1 MSEVKESIY
10 DFALGMKNRTK
21 GSISKVGII
30 GCGSMGQDIALQ
42 VSRSGIDVVLIDLN
56 EEAIQQGIKAIEHK
70 IDEIINNWGLTV
82 SEKRAIMQRMKGSTD
97 YSSLKEC
104 ELVIEAIN
112 TKKPG
117 TSVDIRK
124 EVFRNIE
131 NVVSQSTVICS
142 NTATLMIS
150 ELASVLKNPN
160 RALGMHFMAPVHKI
174 KIIEVVRSN
183 NTSDETFELA
193 NTFAKMINRKVIE
206 LNESPGNIHTRMVV
220 PMINQA
226 CEILM
231 EGVASVSNIDETMRK
246 SIGNI
251 YGPFELADKIGLDKL
266 LKWMNNL
273 YNEFGEHKYK
283 PSPIIK
289 RLVRS
294 NHLGLSTGIGFY
306 KYQNGVPIEQSVT
319 CAEIK

>member
-1 MSEVKESIY
+1 MSEIKESIY
-10 DFALGMKNRTK
+10 DFALGMKTQTK

-56 EEAIQQGIKAIEHK
+56 EETIQHGIKAIEQK
-70 IDEIINNWGLTV
+70 IDGIINNWGLTV
-82 SEKRAIMQRMKGSTD
+82 SEKRAIMQRVKGSTD
-97 YSSLKEC
+97 YDSLKDC

-117 TSVDIRK
+117 TSIEIRK
-124 EVFRNIE
+124 EVFRKIE
-131 NVVSQSTVICS
+131 NVVSQNTVICS

-150 ELASVLKNPN
+150 ELASVLKNPG

-183 NTSDETFELA
+183 NTSDNTFELA

-231 EGVASVSNIDETMRK
+231 EGVASVSNIDEAMRR

-273 YNEFGEHKYK
+273 YSEFGEHKYK
-283 PSPIIK
+283 ASPIIK

-294 NHLGLSTGIGFY
+294 NRLGISTGIGFY
-306 KYQNGVPIEQSVT
+306 KYKNGAPIEQSVT
-319 CAEIK
+319 CAEVK